1 MPISAPLRV
10 LAAAA
15 LIVPIA
21 GACAPNEP
29 VATSPGTTPSV
40 WTGSPPPSAAPGA
53 EGTAAE
59 PAPTGET
66 LTADLRTAD
75 GTSVA
80 TAQFVFSGGFATITV
95 KTTAS
100 GQLTPGFH
108 GLHIHSVG
116 KCEPASVAPTGGAPG
131 DFNSAGAHFQTGGHT
146 THPASGDLASLQ
158 VRGDG
163 SAMLVTTT
171 DAFTAADL
179 LAGQKTAIIIH
190 EKSDNFGN
198 IPPERY
204 QQVNG
209 TPGPDETTMAT
220 GDAGKRVA
228 CGVISAQ

>member
-1 MPISAPLRV
+1 MPISAPLRL

-21 GACAPNEP
+21 AACAPNEP
-29 VATSPGTTPSV
+29 VATQPGTTPPV
-40 WTGSPPPSAAPGA
+40 WTGSPPPAGQEGEGA
-53 EGTAAE
+53 ESTTAA
-59 PAPTGET
+59 TGET
-66 LTADLRTAD
+66 LTADLKTAD

-80 TAQFVFSGGFATITV
+80 TAEFVFSGGYATVTV

-108 GLHIHSVG
+108 GMHIHSVG

-131 DFNSAGAHFQTGGHT
+131 DFNSAGAHFQVGGHSG
-146 THPASGDLASLQ
+146 HPASGDLSSLQ
-158 VRGDG
+158 VRADG
-163 SAMLVTTT
+163 SAMSVTTT

-179 LAGQKTAIIIH
+179 EAGTKTAIIIH
-190 EKSDNFGN
+190 EKADNFAN

-228 CGVISAQ
+228 CGVISPE